1 MCHPG
6 DNSGYN
12 HETEQN
18 VELPGSG
25 RTIPTVA
32 YGYQPGEQRPAVIIL
47 HDIYG
52 VNPFYRDM
60 ARRLA
65 EQGYAALLP
74 DLFSREGSIPNRDR
88 EAAITR
94 VSKSSLATQLEDV
107 QSIVTQLKSEGRKVG
122 VIGFCLGGT
131 LVMHTTSRTS
141 VIDAGVI
148 YYGFPVNNNPIPQ
161 RRESPIDEVEQLQ
174 APLIGFFG
182 ADDTGV
188 GVYNVLAY
196 KQKALAAHKDID
208 FTIYPGVGHAF
219 LTFEQEGPTVAASQ
233 ESWSKAL
240 AFLKKHL

>member
-6 DNSGYN
+6 GNSDYN
-12 HETEQN
+12 HEAEQN
-18 VELPGSG
+18 IELPGSG
-25 RTIPTVA
+25 STIPAFA
-32 YGYQPGEQRPAVIIL
+32 YGYQPGEQRPAVVIL

-52 VNPFYRDM
+52 VSPFYRDM

-74 DLFSREGSIPNRDR
+74 DLFSREGSIPNRNPK
-88 EAAITR
+88 AAYAR
-94 VSKSSLATQLEDV
+94 LSKSSLATQLADI
-107 QSIVTQLKSEGRKVG
+107 QDIVTQLKNEGRKVG

-131 LVMHTTSRTS
+131 LVMHTASRTS
-141 VIDAGVI
+141 AIDAGVV
-148 YYGFPVNNNPIPQ
+148 YYGFPVNNNPMPQ
-161 RRESPIDEVEQLQ
+161 RRESPINEVEQLQ

-188 GVYNVLAY
+188 GVHNVLAY

-219 LTFEQEGPTVAASQ
+219 LTFEQEGPNVAASQ
-233 ESWSKAL
+233 ESWGKAL